1 MSAAE
6 PIEPI
11 EPIEAL
17 VTDRFEHATRHNT
30 GAQSI
35 HVLGV
40 VASYSGTTPGN
51 DVRARLRG
59 LLGAY
64 P

>member
-1 MSAAE
+1 MPAA
-6 PIEPI
+6 EPI

-17 VTDRFEHATRHNT
+17 VTDRFEHATRHNS
-30 GAQSI
+30 GARSV
-35 HVLGV
+35 HVVTVL
-40 VASYSGTTPGN
+40 ASNSGTSPGN